1 MWFQGNLVPKKSTF
15 PSGIKAL
22 ADYVHSKGLKLGI
35 YSDAG
40 YTIIVSTVLR
50 NEYTLDS
57 NDCLVLH
64 RYLTCSKTMPGSL
77 GHEEQ
82 DAKTFAEWVHY
93 FTLFFIS

>member
-40 YTIIVSTVLR
+40 YTIIV
-50 NEYTLDS
+50 
-57 NDCLVLH
+57 
-64 RYLTCSKTMPGSL
+64 
-77 GHEEQ
+77 
-82 DAKTFAEWVHY
+82 
-93 FTLFFIS
+93 